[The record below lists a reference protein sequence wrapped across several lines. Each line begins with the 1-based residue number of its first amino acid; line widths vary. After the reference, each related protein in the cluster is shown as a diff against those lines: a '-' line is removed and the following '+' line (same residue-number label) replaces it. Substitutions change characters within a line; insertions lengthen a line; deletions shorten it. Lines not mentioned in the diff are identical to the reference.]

1 MNEATKNL
9 VCLLLTD
16 PDPDVRR
23 RAAEDLAGCSSDRNV
38 LAVLSVALQD
48 ENKGVEDAVSRSF
61 LRIGGV
67 AAARAIVYHLEDENI
82 ASRNLAAKLLV
93 RLGGNSVQALVPYLR
108 SDNKDVRKLAIDILG
123 EIKSSEPMYYLLPLL
138 HDTDPNVIVAALE
151 ALGNIGS
158 TTAIGPISDTYE
170 QYPYTRIVAIE
181 ALGKIG
187 GNSVRDILEE
197 KFKEALAVEN
207 TDGVYLFALLD
218 AIGTVGDGE
227 TLALLLANYDNLKEH
242 LRDVLLHEMVQI
254 IERCNLEFQFDEA
267 SQEDLLHALHSDND
281 QMKLSAAKGLV
292 QFKGRDVTRALLLSL
307 GISEEMDFVVIAQ
320 MSARPMVFQITIECL
335 QGGTQRGKIQIIM
348 LLGKLATEFVH
359 SYRSFDAYPLLD
371 SELEQTFA
379 VVTEAWVDA
388 SQEDREIIADT
399 LFRLDCDSA
408 VDFLYNA
415 LMELD
420 TWSRVH
426 IIDQLGTMPT
436 RRALDCIAR
445 FVDDEN
451 EMVQESARSAL
462 QAAGFPFEI
471 SLPVNRNEMLGSGVN
486 DRV

>member
-1 MNEATKNL
+1 MNEETKNL

-23 RAAEDLAGCSSDRNV
+23 RAAEDLAECRGDRNV
-38 LAVLSVALQD
+38 LAILSVALED

-67 AAARAIVYHLEDENI
+67 AAARAIVHHLEDENI

-93 RLGGNSVQALVPYLR
+93 RLGEDSVQALVPYLR

-123 EIKSSEPMYYLLPLL
+123 EIKSGEPIYYLLPLL
-138 HDTDPNVIVAALE
+138 HDTDPNVIVAAIE
-151 ALGNIGS
+151 ALGNIGG
-158 TTAIGPISDTYE
+158 TAAIGPISDTYE
-170 QYPYTRIVAIE
+170 HYPYARIVAIE

-187 GNSVRDILEE
+187 GNSVREFLED
-197 KFKEALAVEN
+197 KFKKALAVEN
-207 TDGVYLFALLD
+207 ADGVYLFALLD
-218 AIGTVGDGE
+218 AIGVVGDGE
-227 TLALLLANYDNLKEH
+227 TLAVLLAHYENFKEH

-254 IERCNLEFQFDEA
+254 IERCNLEFQFHEPSKD
-267 SQEDLLHALHSDND
+267 DLLHALRSDND
-281 QMKLSAAKGLV
+281 QIVLSAAKGLV
-292 QFKGRDVTRALLLSL
+292 QCKGLDVTSALLLSL
-307 GISEEMDFVVIAQ
+307 GVSEEMDFVVIAQ
-320 MSARPMVFQITIECL
+320 MSARPKVFQITVECL
-335 QGGTQRGKIQIIM
+335 QGEAQRGKIQMIM
-348 LLGKLATEFVH
+348 LLGKLATEFIH
-359 SYRSFDAYPLLD
+359 AYRSLDTYPLLD
-371 SELEQTFA
+371 SELDHTFA
-379 VVTEAWVDA
+379 VVTEAWQDS

-399 LFRLDCDSA
+399 LFRLDCDRA

-415 LMELD
+415 LIDLD
-420 TWSRVH
+420 PWSRVH

-462 QAAGFPFEI
+462 RAAGFPFEI
-471 SLPVNRNEMLGSGVN
+471 DQPIKKNELFDNGVNR
-486 DRV
+486 RV

>member
-1 MNEATKNL
+1 MNEETKNL

-16 PDPDVRR
+16 SDPDVRR
-23 RAAEDLAGCSSDRNV
+23 RAAEDLAECRGDRNV

-67 AAARAIVYHLEDENI
+67 AAARALVYHLEDENI
-82 ASRNLAAKLLV
+82 APRNLAAKLLV
-93 RLGGNSVQALVPYLR
+93 RLGKDSVQALVPYLR

-123 EIKSSEPMYYLLPLL
+123 EIKSIEPIYYLLPLL
-138 HDTDPNVIVAALE
+138 HDADPNVIVAALE

-158 TTAIGPISDTYE
+158 TEAIAPISDAYE
-170 QYPYTRIVAIE
+170 QYPYARIVAIE

-187 GNSVRDILEE
+187 GNSVRDFLED
-197 KFKEALAVEN
+197 KFKKALAVDT

-218 AIGTVGDGE
+218 AIGIIGDGK
-227 TLALLLANYDNLKEH
+227 TLTLLVANYENFKEH

-254 IERCNLEFQFDEA
+254 IERCNLEFQFHEA
-267 SQEDLLHALHSDND
+267 SQDDLLHALHNDNE
-281 QMKLSAAKGLV
+281 QIKLSATKGLV
-292 QFKGRDVTRALLLSL
+292 QFKGRDVTSALLLSL
-307 GISEEMDFVVIAQ
+307 GVSEEMDFVVIAQ
-320 MSARPMVFQITIECL
+320 MTARPVVFQITVECL
-335 QGGTQRGKIQIIM
+335 QSGAQRGKIQMIM
-348 LLGKLATEFVH
+348 LLGKLATEFIH
-359 SYRSFDAYPLLD
+359 SYKSYDAYPVLD

-379 VVTEAWVDA
+379 VVAEAWQDA
-388 SQEDREIIADT
+388 SQEDMEIIADT
-399 LFRLDCDSA
+399 LFRLDCDRA
-408 VDFLYNA
+408 VDFLFNA
-415 LMELD
+415 LLELD
-420 TWSRVH
+420 PWSRVH

-462 QAAGFPFEI
+462 QAAGFPFE
-471 SLPVNRNEMLGSGVN
+471 SGLPVNRNEMLDSGVH